1 MGFFGAFGKIL
12 QGKPVFTTDQ
22 QASNGQ
28 LNVPVA
34 SVASPSGKVYPQVS
48 IERVECR
55 TNGGAMDI
63 DAFIQNY
70 SGGQVQLDKIELF
83 GHTTQITTFLRPG
96 EDREQRIYDG
106 PRPTATNQPN
116 LELYYKDASGD
127 YFCADH
133 YMEFTQQAD
142 HTYTVE
148 RIRFLRVRDV

>member
-1 MGFFGAFGKIL
+1 MGFFGALGKIL
-12 QGKPVFTTDQ
+12 QGKPVFT
-22 QASNGQ
+22 AGQ
-28 LNVPVA
+28 GNAAQPGAPVV
-34 SVASPSGKVYPQVS
+34 SSTSGKVFPQVS
-48 IERVECR
+48 IEHVECR
-55 TNGGAMDI
+55 TNGGGMDI

-70 SGGQVQLDKIELF
+70 SQGQVQLDKIELF
-83 GHTTQITTFLRPG
+83 GHTTQVPVFLRPG

-133 YMEFTQQAD
+133 YVEFTQQAD
-142 HTYTVE
+142 RTYTVQ